1 MYRYAHNLGGL
12 HSISFGGGLM
22 QIGATGSTGDSS
34 LNSSATVK
42 TSKPRGI
49 NWSYSITSWL
59 GFAPFFLFCLLFEL
73 LPAILII
80 QNSFLNSDT
89 GAFTLNNFQRIFT
102 EPDKL
107 HAFEN
112 SISISVVTALLGG
125 SIGFI
130 AAYAIFNLRIS
141 WLHNLIV
148 GFSSVAANFA
158 GVPLAFAFIA
168 TLGATGFITTLLLN
182 WFHIDLYNHG
192 FSLYTFWGLVLV
204 YTYFQ
209 LPLMILLTIPALGAL
224 RPEWREASTNLG
236 ASNLTYWRRVAL
248 PIFFPSLIAAT
259 LLLFA
264 NAFGAFATAYALA
277 QGEINLVPIQISF
290 VVNGNVSLD
299 NGLGNALAA
308 GMIAVLLIAVIFYT
322 AMLRRI
328 SRWQGR

>member
-1 MYRYAHNLGGL
+1 
-12 HSISFGGGLM
+12 M
-22 QIGATGSTGDSS
+22 QIGATDSMGDSS
-34 LNSSATVK
+34 IRSPATVK

-49 NWSYSITSWL
+49 NWGYSITSWL
-59 GFAPFFLFCLLFEL
+59 GFAPFLLFCLLFEL
-73 LPAILII
+73 LPAVMII
-80 QNSFLNSDT
+80 QNSFLDSNT
-89 GAFTLNNFQRIFT
+89 GAFSLINYQRIFL

-112 SISISVVTALLGG
+112 SISISIVTALIGG

-130 AAYAIFNLRIS
+130 AAYGIFNLRIG
-141 WLHNLIV
+141 WLHNLLV

-168 TLGATGFITTLLLN
+168 TLGVTGFITTIFLN
-182 WFHIDLYNHG
+182 WFHVDLYKIG

-204 YTYFQ
+204 YIYFQ
-209 LPLMILLTIPALGAL
+209 LPLMILLTIPALGAI

-236 ASNLTYWRRVAL
+236 ASNITYWRRIAL
-248 PIFFPSLIAAT
+248 PILFPSLIAAM

-264 NAFGAFATAYALA
+264 NSFGAFATAYALG
-277 QGEINLVPIQISF
+277 QGNINLVPIQISF

-299 NGLGNALAA
+299 TGLGNALAA
-308 GMIAVLLIAVIFYT
+308 GMIVVLLIAVMIYT

-328 SRWQGR
+328 SRWQGGR